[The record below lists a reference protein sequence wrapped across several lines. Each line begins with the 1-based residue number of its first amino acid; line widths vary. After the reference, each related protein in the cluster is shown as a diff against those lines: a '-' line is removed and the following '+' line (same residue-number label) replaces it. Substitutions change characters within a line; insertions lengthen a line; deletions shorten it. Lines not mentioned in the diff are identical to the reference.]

1 MRHGL
6 LPALAL
12 FLQPWLFLFS
22 NTAATGI
29 SGGLGRGGGGLG
41 RVCRLPDGSFYI
53 HEASHPGRVWSR
65 KKVSGFRGLEHVN
78 AIKPIILKPIEWR
91 IMVSCRYNA
100 SMKPH
105 PRASFR
111 SLGYFLILFPSASVV
126 FLVSSFCGAREGTRE
141 GKRRRVCSRNFCL
154 RPKKTAPAPCQQ
166 SPFHS
171 SWGMIRDRGRPPLP
185 RFYIKK
191 SSKRLC

>member
-1 MRHGL
+1 MGYCR
-6 LPALAL
+6 L
-12 FLQPWLFLFS
+12 FLSFCNPGSSCFPIQRPQES
-22 NTAATGI
+22 A
-29 SGGLGRGGGGLG
+29 GGWGGGGG
-41 RVCRLPDGSFYI
+41 RVCRLPDGSLYI

-111 SLGYFLILFPSASVV
+111 SLGYFLILLPSASVV

>member
-6 LPALAL
+6 LPALSL

-29 SGGLGRGGGGLG
+29 SGGLGGGGGG
-41 RVCRLPDGSFYI
+41 RVCRLPDGSLYI

-78 AIKPIILKPIEWR
+78 VIKPIILKPIEWR

-111 SLGYFLILFPSASVV
+111 SLGYFLILLPSASVV
-126 FLVSSFCGAREGTRE
+126 FLVGSFCGAREGTRE

>member
-6 LPALAL
+6 LPALSL
-12 FLQPWLFLFS
+12 FLQPWFFLFS
-22 NTAATGI
+22 NTGATWI
-29 SGGLGRGGGGLG
+29 SGRLKGGGGG
-41 RVCRLPDGSFYI
+41 RVCRLPYGSLYI

-111 SLGYFLILFPSASVV
+111 SLGYFLILLPSASVV

>member
-6 LPALAL
+6 LPALSL

-29 SGGLGRGGGGLG
+29 SGGLGGGG
-41 RVCRLPDGSFYI
+41 RVCRLPDGSLYI

-78 AIKPIILKPIEWR
+78 AIKPIILKPMEWR

-111 SLGYFLILFPSASVV
+111 SLGYFLILLPSASVV

-154 RPKKTAPAPCQQ
+154 RPKKTAPVPCKQ

-171 SWGMIRDRGRPPLP
+171 SWGMIGDRGRPPLP

-191 SSKRLC
+191 SSKWLC

>member
-1 MRHGL
+1 MGYCRL
-6 LPALAL
+6 SLSLFATLAL
-12 FLQPWLFLFS
+12 LVFQY
-22 NTAATGI
+22 
-29 SGGLGRGGGGLG
+29 SGDRNQRGVGGGGG
-41 RVCRLPDGSFYI
+41 RVCRLPDGSLYI
-53 HEASHPGRVWSR
+53 HEASHPGRVWSTE
-65 KKVSGFRGLEHVN
+65 KVSGFRGLEHVN

-105 PRASFR
+105 PRASFC
-111 SLGYFLILFPSASVV
+111 SLGFFLILLPSASVV

-141 GKRRRVCSRNFCL
+141 GKRRRVCSGNFCL

-171 SWGMIRDRGRPPLP
+171 SWGMILDRGRPPLP